1 MSPLL
6 HWHQDLLK
14 GCTFLT
20 FTVLGCAPIAG
31 GPPPIGMAPGVQQ
44 EFGTSTT
51 AAATSVSPFLE
62 QNLWVRKAVGNRSE
76 LQLSGG
82 TVFSGDLFYHLA
94 VGYRHY
100 LQPDSS
106 PNRTGIDFKL
116 GGLYY
121 FEAGVPM
128 SFELTDR
135 LWLTSHPSA
144 GFNPFGLVKV
154 PLGLSWNLNK
164 GRRLHSSVG
173 TRFMAENPT
182 LFYGNVGL
190 SFPL

>member
-1 MSPLL
+1 MSPLT
-6 HWHQDLLK
+6 HWRLGWPTGL
-14 GCTFLT
+14 C
-20 FTVLGCAPIAG
+20 VLSHFVSGCAPIAG

-51 AAATSVSPFLE
+51 AAVTSASPFLE
-62 QNLWVRKAVGNRSE
+62 QNLWLRKAIGNRSE

-82 TVFSGDLFYHLA
+82 AFYGGDLFYHAA
-94 VGYRHY
+94 VGYRFY
-100 LQPDSS
+100 VQPDSS
-106 PNRTGIDFKL
+106 PIQTGIDVKI
-116 GGLYY
+116 GGIYY

-128 SFELTDR
+128 SFEVTDR

-154 PLGLSWNLNK
+154 PLGLSFDLNK

-173 TRFMAENPT
+173 TRFLGENPT
-182 LFYGNVGL
+182 LVYANVGL
-190 SFPL
+190 SFPF